1 MSRQVH
7 ALSETISQSAEQLV
21 ANCQG
26 IIKGLTDNPA
36 FPSPPIDMK
45 TLQAAVDD
53 LNLEPMDTH
62 CSH

>member
-7 ALSETISQSAEQLV
+7 ALSETKSQSAELLV

-45 TLQAAVDD
+45 TLQAYPEF
-53 LNLEPMDTH
+53 LKLITI
-62 CSH
+62 CKG